1 MIHLDVY
8 GTLVAATLVLLL
20 GRQMVQKILLNEIY
34 YPRTCCRWFAGRSGV
49 SLVKT
54 DHGL

>member
-20 GRQMVQKILLNEIY
+20 GRQWYKK
-34 YPRTCCRWFAGRSGV
+34 
-49 SLVKT
+49 SLS
-54 DHGL
+54 

>member
-20 GRQMVQKILLNEIY
+20 GRQMVQKIPFLTKYTI
-34 YPRTCCRWFAGRSGV
+34 P
-49 SLVKT
+49 
-54 DHGL
+54 

>member
-20 GRQMVQKILLNEIY
+20 GRQWYKNPFPNEIHD
-34 YPRTCCRWFAGRSGV
+34 S
-49 SLVKT
+49 
-54 DHGL
+54 